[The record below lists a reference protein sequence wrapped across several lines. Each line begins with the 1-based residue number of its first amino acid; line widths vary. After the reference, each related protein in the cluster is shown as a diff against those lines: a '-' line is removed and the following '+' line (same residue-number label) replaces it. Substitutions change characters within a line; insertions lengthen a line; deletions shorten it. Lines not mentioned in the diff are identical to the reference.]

1 MDAFLNYLPII
12 VVTALMAFLFA
23 QSKKEI
29 KSDEAGN
36 LIFRLPKAYAYIG
49 WFAIL
54 AGLAVLVFGMIYAKP
69 EEKIWVLVASAVGLL
84 MGWYVVVSAT
94 VAHLRL
100 TEEAITQVTIFKREK
115 TIVWDQISEVKYA
128 VQRRELRIFS
138 SNQKITAPLH
148 LVGFPQLIK
157 EIEVKTGESLAHLNI
172 PK

>member
-23 QSKKEI
+23 QSKKE
-29 KSDEAGN
+29 
-36 LIFRLPKAYAYIG
+36 
-49 WFAIL
+49 
-54 AGLAVLVFGMIYAKP
+54 
-69 EEKIWVLVASAVGLL
+69 
-84 MGWYVVVSAT
+84 
-94 VAHLRL
+94 
-100 TEEAITQVTIFKREK
+100 K
-115 TIVWDQISEVKYA
+115 TILWDQISQVKYA

-138 SNQKITAPLH
+138 SNQKIIAPLH